1 METIPNEMTHD
12 SKSLNA
18 KSTCT
23 IIQIELLV
31 IFVTVISHK
40 QKQKGTSIIW
50 NGHILSLPTAPHK
63 NAAPN
68 IEGLIP
74 YKCSFQTSF
83 FNA

>member
-1 METIPNEMTHD
+1 MKRHGG
-12 SKSLNA
+12 KLLNA

-31 IFVTVISHK
+31 IFVTVMSHK
-40 QKQKGTSIIW
+40 QKQKNMLSIIW
-50 NGHILSLPTAPHK
+50 NGQILNLPTAPHK

-74 YKCSFQTSF
+74 YKCYFQTSF